1 MSTNTAAKKANEFGG
16 RSGVAT
22 DNSAAAGEDQIRAL
36 INDRVKA
43 VRAKDINGAMSRSAP
58 DILAFDVINPLQYA
72 GVDALR
78 KRLEGWFSSFQGPI
92 NHEICKLSLTPGDD
106 VAFSHSLNRVIGTTT
121 EGKKIDMYW
130 RATSCY
136 RKIDGKWMVT
146 HEHNSVPFD
155 PESGKASLD
164 LKP

>member
-1 MSTNTAAKKANEFGG
+1 MNPVTEINTNLAPSPE
-16 RSGVAT
+16 SIS
-22 DNSAAAGEDQIRAL
+22 DSEDQIRAL
-36 INDRVKA
+36 IEDRVRA
-43 VRAKDINGAMSRSAP
+43 VCVKDINGAMSGIAP
-58 DILAFDVINPLQYA
+58 DILSFDVINPLQYA
-72 GVDALR
+72 GSDALR
-78 KRLEGWFSSFQGPI
+78 KRLESWFSSFQGQI
-92 NHEICKLSLTPGDD
+92 GRETCELNITAGDD
-106 VAFSHSLNRVIGTTT
+106 VAFSHSLNRVIATAAD
-121 EGKKIDMYW
+121 GKKIDMYW